1 MAADN
6 HLLVA
11 RIGKPHGLRGEVTV
25 QLHTD
30 DPESRFATGSE
41 LTTEAVPGSGVPRVL
56 TVSSA
61 RSHRGIWL
69 IGFEGV
75 PDRSGAES
83 LRGTRLFTDVPAGP
97 PENEDEGFYE
107 ADLVGLAVVAT
118 DGAQLGTVTALQTGA
133 AQDLLVVELA
143 GGGEALV
150 PFVEAIVPEVDLE
163 RGRVVLDPHP
173 ASSSSVRSHDPCAS
187 TSSRSFLS

>member
-1 MAADN
+1 
-6 HLLVA
+6 
-11 RIGKPHGLRGEVTV
+11 
-25 QLHTD
+25 
-30 DPESRFATGSE
+30 
-41 LTTEAVPGSGVPRVL
+41 
-56 TVSSA
+56 
-61 RSHRGIWL
+61 
-69 IGFEGV
+69 
-75 PDRSGAES
+75 
-83 LRGTRLFTDVPAGP
+83 LFTDVPAGP

-163 RGRVVLDPHP
+163 RGRVVLDPP
-173 ASSSSVRSHDPCAS
+173 PGLLELGTES
-187 TSSRSFLS
+187 

>member
-30 DPESRFATGSE
+30 DPESRFATGAE

-83 LRGTRLFTDVPAGP
+83 LRGTRLLVDASLGL
-97 PENEDEGFYE
+97 PEDDDEGWYE
-107 ADLVGLAVVAT
+107 SELV
-118 DGAQLGTVTALQTGA
+118 
-133 AQDLLVVELA
+133 
-143 GGGEALV
+143 
-150 PFVEAIVPEVDLE
+150 
-163 RGRVVLDPHP
+163 
-173 ASSSSVRSHDPCAS
+173 
-187 TSSRSFLS
+187 